1 MIENQRVVCPSC
13 NAVNRV
19 AVEQLDN
26 ECVCCECQQPLLHGE
41 PLELTV
47 NNFDNHIGN
56 SDLPV
61 LVDFWAPWCGPCQI
75 MAPQFERAAVEL
87 EPHVRLGKVNTQL
100 ESTLAKRNDI
110 RSIPTL
116 VLFKGKRELAR
127 QTGALSTNDIVI
139 WTRKHIGT

>member
-1 MIENQRVVCPSC
+1 M
-13 NAVNRV
+13 
-19 AVEQLDN
+19 
-26 ECVCCECQQPLLHGE
+26 
-41 PLELTV
+41 
-47 NNFDNHIGN
+47 
-56 SDLPV
+56 
-61 LVDFWAPWCGPCQI
+61 
-75 MAPQFERAAVEL
+75 
-87 EPHVRLGKVNTQL
+87 RLGKVNTQL